1 MLQIFKEDIGDSKL
15 QFANLDALI
24 MITLRQA
31 SPDDAAA
38 CIDIRGKTRENAISA
53 ARLMA
58 MGITLESWAQDIRSG
73 NLWGLVCL
81 ADQVMVGYCF
91 GDRLAGEI
99 VVLALLPDWEG
110 LGIGKRLLQRAV
122 DQLHSDGF
130 ERLFLGC
137 SSDPCS
143 RSYGFYRHL
152 GWRSTGKF
160 DAAQDELLEYF
171 SHGIATAPQPDSR

>member
-1 MLQIFKEDIGDSKL
+1 
-15 QFANLDALI
+15 
-24 MITLRQA
+24 MIICRQA
-31 SPDDAAA
+31 APDDVAA
-38 CIDIRGKTRENAISA
+38 CIAIRGKTRENAISA
-53 ARLMA
+53 ERLMA
-58 MGITLESWAQDIRSG
+58 LGITQESWSQDTRSG
-73 NLWGLVCL
+73 KLWGLVCL
-81 ADQVMVGYCF
+81 AGQEMVGYCF
-91 GDRLAGEI
+91 GDRLTGEI

-110 LGIGKRLLQRAV
+110 TGIGKRLLQGLV

-137 SSDPCS
+137 SADPCS

-171 SHGIATAPQPDSR
+171 PHGIATAPHPDSR